1 MPCCMLIPDQD
12 TEISIQQCCQQFFNK
27 RVLLHVFFYFPTFFW
42 SYLLPFRCNDEITSL
57 DCSCTHHMACNSTK
71 HKLLCFSITP
81 QLDILLIHMCWYY
94 CVCASCLHTGLDLA
108 LKFWAVSPPKKW
120 INKINKSQKF
130 AKSCMI
136 LTKSC
141 QFGIIMPPPFF
152 KLFLYLP
159 PLLLLAFLSFFYIFF
174 SFSYQNGQSGCSLL
188 ILAKFLSSSNITC
201 KKTLLFI
208 FYFIFCVFFFFFLF
222 SHQFEHKGCS
232 LLILA
237 KFLPSSTQAS
247 QASKQASL
255 ISSPYLWK
263 IISLHSWLLHIF
275 FCVES

>member
-1 MPCCMLIPDQD
+1 MHDFDKIM
-12 TEISIQQCCQQFFNK
+12 SIRNYYAPSFFQ
-27 RVLLHVFFYFPTFFW
+27 VIFIFATP
-42 SYLLPFRCNDEITSL
+42 PF
-57 DCSCTHHMACNSTK
+57 A
-71 HKLLCFSITP
+71 CFS
-81 QLDILLIHMCWYY
+81 
-94 CVCASCLHTGLDLA
+94 
-108 LKFWAVSPPKKW
+108 
-120 INKINKSQKF
+120 
-130 AKSCMI
+130 
-136 LTKSC
+136 
-141 QFGIIMPPPFF
+141 FF
-152 KLFLYLP
+152 FL
-159 PLLLLAFLSFFYIFF
+159 YIFF

-255 ISSPYLWK
+255 ISSPYL
-263 IISLHSWLLHIF
+263 
-275 FCVES
+275 